1 MEPKWIAEAQAEAL
15 LAAPAKANIGQD
27 QSRQILEKVLQNFE
41 GLRKPL
47 REMAQM
53 RAESVLRSHRRVRK
67 ALDASHAARE
77 IKVQGEPDVL
87 GVYVLFPVGGGR

>member
-1 MEPKWIAEAQAEAL
+1 
-15 LAAPAKANIGQD
+15 
-27 QSRQILEKVLQNFE
+27 
-41 GLRKPL
+41 
-47 REMAQM
+47 
-53 RAESVLRSHRRVRK
+53 VLRSHRRVRK